1 MGFLKQGIKI
11 VFIIYINYND
21 FTLTVYYLLLMCTL
35 LLSNNVLHLGKFT
48 QKSPSQIKIID
59 IKMVQSL
66 SNHTIL
72 IKNFKYYFV
81 SNFGQGSQCVLKI
94 FIF

>member
-66 SNHTIL
+66 SNHTID
-72 IKNFKYYFV
+72 IINF
-81 SNFGQGSQCVLKI
+81 
-94 FIF
+94 